1 MDETRHGEQS
11 NNDGMHTE
19 TEIAGG
25 SRFSINSKETSSVM
39 IIKAV
44 DDEGYKKVTKSSRK
58 VMVIAI
64 LFGVPFAWLLS
75 FWNFII
81 SVLLCVALIVAL
93 LLAEKAATAVYK
105 GEENAAG
112 LYLGCFFLGAPIALV
127 GVGVAFYFQ
136 YSFYEAIL
144 HEPML
149 SDALGVCEA
158 AVLSAIAI
166 FLVIVPTLRS
176 VVFLLSSK
184 ADIK

>member
-44 DDEGYKKVTKSSRK
+44 DDEGYRKVTKSSRK

-93 LLAEKAATAVYK
+93 LLAEKAAMAVYK
-105 GEENAAG
+105 EKKMP
-112 LYLGCFFLGAPIALV
+112 LGYI
-127 GVGVAFYFQ
+127 
-136 YSFYEAIL
+136 
-144 HEPML
+144 
-149 SDALGVCEA
+149 
-158 AVLSAIAI
+158 
-166 FLVIVPTLRS
+166 
-176 VVFLLSSK
+176 
-184 ADIK
+184 

>member
-19 TEIAGG
+19 TEMAGG
-25 SRFSINSKETSSVM
+25 SRFSINSEETSSVM
-39 IIKAV
+39 TIKAV

-127 GVGVAFYFQ
+127 GVGVAFYFCGIMC
-136 YSFYEAIL
+136 YCDIFSNS
-144 HEPML
+144 
-149 SDALGVCEA
+149 SD
-158 AVLSAIAI
+158 IAQCCI
-166 FLVIVPTLRS
+166 FTIEQSGHKMIINQRMPL
-176 VVFLLSSK
+176 
-184 ADIK
+184 